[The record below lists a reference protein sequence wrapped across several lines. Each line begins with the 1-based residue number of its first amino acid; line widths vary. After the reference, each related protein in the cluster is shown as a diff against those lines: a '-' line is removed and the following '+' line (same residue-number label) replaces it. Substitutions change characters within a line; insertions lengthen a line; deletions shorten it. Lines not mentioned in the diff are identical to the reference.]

1 MLFVIHC
8 IDKAG
13 DGSLRMANR
22 EAHLAF
28 LKEQAASVRLGGPFL
43 SEDGGKMVG
52 SMLVIEAADLAAARA
67 WAAGDPYAKA
77 GVFESVDIRP
87 WKAVVGTTQIA

>member
-1 MLFVIHC
+1 MLFVLHC
-8 IDKAG
+8 IDKVG

-28 LKEQAASVRLGGPFL
+28 LKENAAVVRLGGPFL
-43 SEDGGKMVG
+43 SDDGSRMVG
-52 SMLVIEAADLAAARA
+52 SMLVIEAENLAAART

-77 GVFESVDIRP
+77 GVFDSIDIRP
-87 WKAVVGTTQIA
+87 WKAVVGTTQMT